1 MTNIGLMS
9 YYLGIEVKQGEDDIF
24 ISQEGYAKK
33 VLKKFNMNDANPVG
47 TPMECGVKI
56 NKQDGGEKLNS
67 TYFKSLVASLRYLT
81 CTRPDILYSV
91 GTLNRFMEEPTVTH
105 CKMAKRILRYIK
117 GMIGYGLSYVSSS
130 NFDIVGYCDSDWS
143 SDLDN
148 LKSTTGFVFF
158 IGETT
163 FTWMSKMQPIVTLST
178 CEVECIAATSCVC
191 HAIWLRNLVKELK
204 FQMED
209 PMEIF
214 VDNKSAIALAK
225 NPVFHGRSKH
235 IDN

>member
-1 MTNIGLMS
+1 
-9 YYLGIEVKQGEDDIF
+9 
-24 ISQEGYAKK
+24 
-33 VLKKFNMNDANPVG
+33 MNDANPVG

-56 NKQDGGEKLNS
+56 TKQDGEEKVNS
-67 TYFKSLVASLRYLT
+67 IYFKSLVGSLRYLT
-81 CTRPDILYSV
+81 CTRPDILYSIRIIS
-91 GTLNRFMEEPTVTH
+91 RFMEESTATH
-105 CKMAKRILRYIK
+105 CKMAKRIFFYIK
-117 GMIGYGLSYVSSS
+117 RTIGYGLSYVSSS

-143 SDLDN
+143 SDLDDQ
-148 LKSTTGFVFF
+148 KSTTGFVFF

-163 FTWMSKMQPIVTLST
+163 FTWMSKKQPIITLST
-178 CEVECIAATSCVC
+178 CEAEYVVTTSYVC

-204 FQMED
+204 FQMEG

-235 IDN
+235 IDT